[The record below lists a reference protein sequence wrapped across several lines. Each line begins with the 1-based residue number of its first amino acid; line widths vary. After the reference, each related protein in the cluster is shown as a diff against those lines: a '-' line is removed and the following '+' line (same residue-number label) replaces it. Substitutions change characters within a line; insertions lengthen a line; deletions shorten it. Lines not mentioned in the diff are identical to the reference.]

1 MLRRVHRILPPKSPK
16 WGTLRRNKPPIWGVG
31 GLIRSKWKVGGLN
44 LPIWGVGRLKFIW
57 LLLPFFIY
65 SCNKPSGNHLFTLM
79 PASVTHADFINRLD
93 YDTQLKKKFNVY
105 TYRNFYNGGGVALGD
120 VNNDGLLDIFMT
132 SNMGT
137 NKLYLNKGNFEF
149 EDISQKAGIEG
160 KGWSTGVSFADVN
173 GDGLIDIYVCKSGNE
188 EGTKNHNELYI
199 NNGNLT
205 FTEKAKEYGI
215 DESSGN
221 STEGVFFD
229 YDKDGDLDLFLLKN
243 FPIAI
248 GSLNLKENKRLIRDS
263 IGGDKLFRND
273 GNKFTDVSASA
284 GIYGSSIGFGM
295 GVSVGDVNQ
304 DGWMD
309 IYVSNDFFE
318 RDYMY
323 INNHDGTFKETLV
336 DMIKS
341 TPISSMGS
349 DMADLNNDHYPEI
362 FATDMLPE
370 HNDRLK
376 TKTTFED
383 WANYKSNVD
392 NGYYHQFTRNMLQ
405 LNNTDGTF
413 SEIGRFA
420 GVSAT
425 DWSWGS
431 LIMDLDNDGL
441 KDIFVANGIYK
452 DLTDQDYI
460 RYFSNRDVVMSIVTG
475 NNVNY
480 KKLIDAIPSVKLSN
494 YAFKNMGNYR
504 FQNLAV
510 QWGLG
515 EPGFSNG
522 AAYGDL
528 DNDGDL
534 DLVINNVNLPMS
546 IYRNETNHLLP
557 GNHYLKVILKG
568 ESGNTQAIGAKV
580 TAKSKGKFIYL
591 EQMPMRG
598 YLSTVDPRPNL
609 GLGPLTMV
617 DSLIIEWPDGRTTL
631 MTNIAADQTLTFF
644 QKDADAKSVHVVDPV
659 SSKHEYFED
668 ISKKNRINFV
678 HEESEFND
686 FEQQP
691 LLYQMMSTEGPRMCK
706 GDVNGDGLEDIYIC
720 GAKGQPGALMIQNKN
735 GTFESVQKSLF
746 EQDKISEETDCAMF
760 DADGDGDLDLY
771 VACGG
776 NEFPESS
783 SALSSRLYLNDGK
796 GNFVKSPQI
805 LPAGKYESTS
815 CVRPADYDKDGKIEL
830 FVGVRLK
837 PFAYGVPVNG
847 YILKSDGKGKFNDI
861 TAQVAPGLLNI
872 GMIRDMVWADVDG
885 DGDLDMI
892 IAGDWMSLK
901 VFINDKGKF
910 KEEKDAFGT
919 EKTEGW
925 WNCLAIGDFNG
936 DGAIDF
942 IAGNHG
948 LNSRFKASPEK
959 PVTMFVSDF
968 DLNGT
973 VEQVICTFEG
983 DKLYPIALRH
993 DLLRQIPSLEKKYPT
1008 YESYKDQQITDIFT
1022 PEQLKNSIRLE
1033 ASLLETTVF
1042 INDGKGHFSRRQLP
1056 VEVQFSP
1063 VYAAI
1068 TGDYNNDGNLDI
1080 LVGGNLYNVKPE
1092 LGRYDAS
1099 YGALLAG
1106 DGHGSFSYIP
1116 PKTSGLHLDGEIRD
1130 FKQVKTSAGKILV
1143 VARSN
1148 DSLQV
1153 FKVLGR

>member
-1 MLRRVHRILPPKSPK
+1 MLRKVQINLPPKSPNCGTFK
-16 WGTLRRNKPPIWGVG
+16 LIMSSNWGTFKNIKPPIWGVG
-31 GLIRSKWKVGGLN
+31 GLKQLKWS
-44 LPIWGVGRLKFIW
+44 IWAIW
-57 LLLPFFIY
+57 LLLLLIY
-65 SCNKPSGNHLFTLM
+65 SCSKQSDNHLFTKM
-79 PASVTHADFINRLD
+79 PSSITHADFVNKLD
-93 YDTQLKKKFNVY
+93 YETQLKKKFNVY
-105 TYRNFYNGGGVALGD
+105 TFRNFYNGGGVALGD
-120 VNNDGLLDIFMT
+120 INNDGLLDIFMT

-137 NKLYLNKGNFEF
+137 NKLYLNKGNFVF
-149 EDISQKAGIEG
+149 EDISKKAGIEG

-173 GDGLIDIYVCKSGNE
+173 GDGLIDLYVCKSGNE
-188 EGTKNHNELYI
+188 AGVETHNELYI
-199 NNGNLT
+199 NNGDLT

-243 FPIAI
+243 FPKAI
-248 GSLNLKENKRLIRDS
+248 GDFDLKENQRLVRDS
-263 IGGDKLFRND
+263 IGGDKIYRND
-273 GNKFTDVSASA
+273 GNKFTDVSEAA
-284 GIYGSSIGFGM
+284 GIYGSTIGFGL
-295 GVSVGDVNQ
+295 GVAVGDVNQ

-318 RDYMY
+318 RDYIY
-323 INNHDGTFKETLV
+323 LNNHDGTFKESLV
-336 DMIKS
+336 NMMKS
-341 TPISSMGS
+341 TSAASMGG
-349 DMADLNNDHYPEI
+349 DMADINNDHYPEV
-362 FATDMLPE
+362 FSTDMLPE

-376 TKTTFED
+376 TKTTFDSWE
-383 WANYKSNVD
+383 NYKMGVD
-392 NGYYHQFTRNMLQ
+392 YGYHSQFTRNMLQ

-413 SEIGRFA
+413 SEIGRMA
-420 GVSAT
+420 GVPAT
-425 DWSWGS
+425 DWSWGA
-431 LIMDLDNDGL
+431 LMADLDNDGL

-460 RYFSNRDVVMSIVTG
+460 KYFSNRDVVMSIVSG
-475 NNVNY
+475 HNVDY

-504 FQNLAV
+504 FQNVAA

-534 DLVINNVNLPMS
+534 DIVINNVNEPMS

-557 GNHYLKVILKG
+557 DNHYLKVVLNG
-568 ESGNTQAIGAKV
+568 NPGNTQAIG
-580 TAKSKGKFIYL
+580 SKITVKNNGKFIYL

-617 DSLIIEWPDGRTTL
+617 DSLIVEWPNDQTTI
-631 MTNIAADQTLTFF
+631 MTNVKADQTLTLS
-644 QKDADAKSVHVVDPV
+644 QKDAKQVSVHLTDIPG
-659 SSKHEYFED
+659 SEKPYFEN
-668 ISKKNRINFV
+668 ISKSKQINFV
-678 HEESEFND
+678 HKESDYND

-691 LLYQMMSTEGPRMCK
+691 LLYQMMSTEGPHMCK

-720 GAKGQPGALMIQNKN
+720 GAKGQPGALMIQHRD
-735 GTFESVQKSLF
+735 GTFESVEKSLF
-746 EQDKISEETDCAMF
+746 AEDKISEEIDCTMF

-783 SALSSRLYLNDGK
+783 SALSDRLYLNDGK
-796 GNFVKSPQI
+796 GNFIKSPQI
-805 LPAGKYESTS
+805 LPVGKYESTS
-815 CVRPADYDKDGKIEL
+815 CVRPADYDKDGKMEL
-830 FVGVRLK
+830 FVGIRLK

-847 YILKSDGKGKFNDI
+847 YILKSDGKGKFDDI
-861 TAQVAPGLLNI
+861 TAKVAPGLLNI
-872 GMIRDMVWADVDG
+872 GMIRDMLWVDVDG

-892 IAGDWMSLK
+892 ITGDWMSLR
-901 VFINDKGKF
+901 VFINNNGKF
-910 KEEKDAFGT
+910 TEKKDAFGT

-925 WNCLAIGDFNG
+925 WNCLAAGDFNG

-959 PVTMFVSDF
+959 PVTMFVNDF

-973 VEQVICTFEG
+973 VEQIICTYDG
-983 DKLYPIALRH
+983 DKSYPLALRH

-1022 PEQLKNSIRLE
+1022 PEQLKNSVRLD
-1033 ASLLETTVF
+1033 ASLLETSVF
-1042 INDGKGHFSRRQLP
+1042 INDGKGHFSRKKLP
-1056 VEVQFSP
+1056 VEAQFSP
-1063 VYAAI
+1063 VYTAVI
-1068 TGDYNNDGNLDI
+1068 GDYNGDGKQDI
-1080 LVGGNLYNVKPE
+1080 LLGGNLYNVKPE

-1099 YGALLAG
+1099 YGAFLAG
-1106 DGHGSFSYIP
+1106 DGNGNFRYIP
-1116 PKTSGLHLDGEIRD
+1116 PKTSGLNLDGEIRD

>member
-1 MLRRVHRILPPKSPK
+1 MNCL
-16 WGTLRRNKPPIWGVG
+16 
-31 GLIRSKWKVGGLN
+31 
-44 LPIWGVGRLKFIW
+44 W
-57 LLLPFFIY
+57 LLLPVFMY
-65 SCNKPSGNHLFTLM
+65 SCNKQSGNHLFTLM
-79 PASVTHADFINRLD
+79 PVSVTHADFVNKLD
-93 YDTQLKKKFNVY
+93 YETQLKKKFNVY
-105 TYRNFYNGGGVALGD
+105 TFRNFYNGAGVALGD
-120 VNNDGLLDIFMT
+120 INNDGLMDIFMT

-149 EDISQKAGIEG
+149 EDISKKAGIEG

-173 GDGLIDIYVCKSGNE
+173 GDGLTDIYVCKSGNE
-188 EGTKNHNELYI
+188 AGAKNHNELYI
-199 NNGNLT
+199 NNGDLT

-221 STEGVFFD
+221 STDGVFFD

-243 FPIAI
+243 FPKAI
-248 GSLNLKENKRLIRDS
+248 GDFNLKENQRLVRDS
-263 IGGDKLFRND
+263 VGGDKLFRND
-273 GNKFTDVSASA
+273 GNKFTDVSEAA
-284 GIYGSSIGFGM
+284 GIFGSTIGFGM
-295 GVSVGDVNQ
+295 GVVVGDINQ

-318 RDYMY
+318 RDYIYM
-323 INNHDGTFKETLV
+323 NNHDGTFKESLV
-336 DMIKS
+336 DMMKS
-341 TPISSMGS
+341 TSAASMGG
-349 DMADLNNDHYPEI
+349 DMADINNDHYPEV
-362 FATDMLPE
+362 FTTDMLPE

-376 TKTTFED
+376 TKTTFDNWE
-383 WANYKSNVD
+383 NYKMGLD
-392 NGYYHQFTRNMLQ
+392 YGYHSQFTRNMLQ
-405 LNNTDGTF
+405 LNNADGTF
-413 SEIGRFA
+413 SEIGRLA
-420 GVSAT
+420 GISST
-425 DWSWGS
+425 DWSWGA
-431 LIMDLDNDGL
+431 LMADLDNDGL

-460 RYFSNRDVVMSIVTG
+460 RYFSNRDVVMSIVIG
-475 NNVNY
+475 NNVDY
-480 KKLIDAIPSVKLSN
+480 KKLIDAIPSVKIPN

-504 FQNLAV
+504 FQNQAV

-546 IYRNETNHLLP
+546 IYRNESNHQLP
-557 GNHYLKVILKG
+557 GNHYLKVVLKG
-568 ESGNTQAIGAKV
+568 ESGNTQAIGSKV
-580 TAKSKGKFIYL
+580 TVINKGKFIYL

-609 GLGPLTMV
+609 GLGPLTIV
-617 DSLIIEWPDGRTTL
+617 DTLLVEWPDGRTTL
-631 MTNIAADQTLTFF
+631 MTNVAADQTLTLF
-644 QKDADAKSVHVVDPV
+644 QKDADEKSVHAVDPA
-659 SSKHEYFED
+659 SSKQEYFKD
-668 ISKKNRINFV
+668 ISKENRINFV
-678 HEESEFND
+678 HKESDFNE

-706 GDVNGDGLEDIYIC
+706 GDINRDGLDDIYIC
-720 GAKGQPGALMIQNKN
+720 GAKGQPGALMIQKKD

-783 SALSSRLYLNDGK
+783 SALSNRLYLNDGK
-796 GNFVKSPQI
+796 GNFVKSSQI
-805 LPAGKYESTS
+805 LPVGKYESTS
-815 CVRPADYDKDGKIEL
+815 CVRPADYDKDGKMEL

-847 YILKSDGKGKFNDI
+847 YILKSDGKGKLTDI
-861 TAQVAPGLLNI
+861 TSQVAPGLHNI

-885 DGDLDMI
+885 DGDPDII

-901 VFINDKGKF
+901 VFINDNGKF
-910 KEEKDAFGT
+910 KEERNAFGT

-959 PVTMFVSDF
+959 PVTMYVNDF

-973 VEQVICTFEG
+973 VEQVICTYDG
-983 DKLYPIALRH
+983 DKSYPIALRH
-993 DLLRQIPSLEKKYPT
+993 DLLNQIPSLEKKYPT

-1022 PEQLKNSIRLE
+1022 PEQLKNSIRLD
-1033 ASLLETTVF
+1033 ASLLATAVF
-1042 INDGKGHFSRRQLP
+1042 INDGKGHFSMKQLP
-1056 VEVQFSP
+1056 PEVQFSP
-1063 VYAAI
+1063 VYAVS
-1068 TGDYNNDGNLDI
+1068 TGDYNGDGKPDI
-1080 LVGGNLYNVKPE
+1080 LLGGNLYNVKPE

-1099 YGALLAG
+1099 YGAFLAG
-1106 DGHGSFSYIP
+1106 DGHGNFSYIP
-1116 PKTSGLHLDGEIRD
+1116 PKISGLHLDGEIRN
-1130 FKQVKTSAGKILV
+1130 FTQVKTSAGKILV